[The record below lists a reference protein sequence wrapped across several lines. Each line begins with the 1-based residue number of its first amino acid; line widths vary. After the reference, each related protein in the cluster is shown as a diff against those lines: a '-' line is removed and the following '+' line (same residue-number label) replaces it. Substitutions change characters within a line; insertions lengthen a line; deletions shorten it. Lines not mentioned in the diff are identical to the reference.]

1 MHYSASPR
9 SSRMSLQGPSSSSQR
24 SRSKIRRRYFLPL
37 LVALLGIFS
46 IMTAWVRAREDR
58 TRQMRAT
65 FELVAETNR
74 LAISRR
80 IQIYFSAIN
89 NLARYWQLYGLQSPD
104 AWRFHTGMI
113 LQSFYAID
121 RIAWVNRDGRATRY
135 LAQDSTETIDPT
147 FLSQAVQH
155 VQNPGASNVVELAE
169 GGFRELCFPVR
180 TPQDSMGVRAAQ
192 MNPAAVVA
200 GRVPTDAPLLAA
212 TVTGPDGQVIYRLGT
227 PATDAP
233 ISMSMKSVIPLP
245 TGNEW
250 TIRYEPT
257 AAYWSAMKSP
267 WPNYFLFTGL
277 LLSLAL
283 GAVAFQ
289 FMRLREY
296 SSVLSETNRELD
308 SQVRELQG

>member
-80 IQIYFSAIN
+80 MQIYFNAVN

-104 AWRFHTGMI
+104 AWRFHTGMV
-113 LQSFYAID
+113 LQSFFAID
-121 RIAWVNRDGRATRY
+121 RIAFVDREGRSARY
-135 LAQDSTETIDPT
+135 LAQDTTETMDPA
-147 FLSQAVQH
+147 FLAQALRHLQSR
-155 VQNPGASNVVELAE
+155 GAPSVVEGAQ
-169 GGFRELCFPVR
+169 GGYLELFFPVR
-180 TPQDSMGVRAAQ
+180 TPQDSVGILVAE

-212 TVTGPDGQVIYRLGT
+212 TVTGSDGQVIYRLGT
-227 PATDAP
+227 PAPDAP
-233 ISMSMKSVIPLP
+233 
-245 TGNEW
+245 
-250 TIRYEPT
+250 
-257 AAYWSAMKSP
+257 
-267 WPNYFLFTGL
+267 
-277 LLSLAL
+277 LSL
-283 GAVAFQ
+283 
-289 FMRLREY
+289 
-296 SSVLSETNRELD
+296 D
-308 SQVRELQG
+308 